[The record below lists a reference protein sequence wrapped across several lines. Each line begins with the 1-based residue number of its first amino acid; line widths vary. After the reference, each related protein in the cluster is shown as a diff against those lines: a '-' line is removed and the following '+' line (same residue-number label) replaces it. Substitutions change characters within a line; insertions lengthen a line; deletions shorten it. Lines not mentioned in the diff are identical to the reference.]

1 MKTLRKTK
9 IVGTIGPASENRLE
23 ELINAGLNVTRINYS
38 HGSWDEQSEK
48 TEEIIRLRKELNVP
62 VALLLDMQGPE
73 IRTGMLV
80 TGKNEKIKLEDGQK
94 FTLVNEDIVGDKDK
108 VSVSYKGLYND
119 VKPGSKVLIDD
130 GAIELVVDEI
140 VGKDIVCTVVHGNGL
155 GSRKTINLPGT
166 AVRLPALKEKDI
178 QDLKTACEH
187 DYDYVAMSFTRN
199 KDDID
204 QVRKVLDENGG
215 KDIKIITKVEN
226 VEGLEH
232 MEEIVENADVQMIAR
247 GDMATET
254 DFTEPPVAQ
263 KKFIKL
269 SNRANKPA
277 ITATQML
284 ESMTFNPLP
293 TRAEASDVANAI
305 FDRTSAVMLS
315 GECAMGKYPVECVKT
330 MVKIAGRVEPEIDY
344 WKRFKNNDNINLS
357 DFETKIAY
365 STCVTAMNME
375 ADAIVCYT
383 HSGDSAR
390 KLVETA
396 RDKVSDFQAM
406 HFSSINGEIKEI
418 PAEYK
423 CENLFKLELKT
434 SSISGDKSVFEGH
447 SENEVS
453 VFEKWVDENAAEYLS
468 EDERNTLKEQ
478 IDKMVAAVDDLNARE
493 GYRGTSFESVFLL
506 SASEAGLNKIN
517 KMYIPEQLQTGFQN
531 MIDEYVHFNESAR
544 NSIMER
550 MTPDYMVIGIRSKTE
565 TYKYKS
571 EIISDEKNFYTNE
584 KTEMT
589 GLCDKFLSDE
599 IDKDSFYDGLKGY
612 LNHYYE
618 NRYELRNQP
627 GSVREKSNDML
638 DKLQHMFGV

>member
-1 MKTLRKTK
+1 MKEVLRKTK
-9 IVGTIGPASENRLE
+9 IVGTIGPASEYKLK
-23 ELINAGLNVTRINYS
+23 ELIEAGLNVTRINYS

-48 TEEIIRLRKELNVP
+48 TEEVIRLRKEMDVP

-108 VSVSYKGLYND
+108 VSVSHKELYKD
-119 VKPGSKVLIDD
+119 VKPGAKVLIDD

-140 VGKDIVCTVVHGNGL
+140 VDKDIVCTVVHGNGL

-178 QDLKTACEH
+178 NDLKTACEH

-215 KDIKIITKVEN
+215 KDIKIVTKVEN
-226 VEGLEH
+226 VEGLEN

-254 DFTEPPVAQ
+254 DFTEPPVMQ

-284 ESMTFNPLP
+284 ESMTYNPLP

-305 FDRTSAVMLS
+305 YDRTSAIMLS

-330 MVKIAGRVEPEIDY
+330 MVKIANRVENEIDY
-344 WKRFKNNDNINLS
+344 WKRFRNNDNIDLS

-383 HSGDSAR
+383 NSGDSAR
-390 KLVETA
+390 KLAGLGAGCPILAITDNRRTFNQLAIVWNVTPVYVEKQENI
-396 RDKVSDFQAM
+396 DKVVELG
-406 HFSSINGEIKEI
+406 IE
-418 PAEYK
+418 
-423 CENLFKLELKT
+423 KLKQKGILE
-434 SSISGDKSVFEGH
+434 SGDRIVISGGPKTLP
-447 SENEVS
+447 
-453 VFEKWVDENAAEYLS
+453 NAS
-468 EDERNTLKEQ
+468 D
-478 IDKMVAAVDDLNARE
+478 
-493 GYRGTSFESVFLL
+493 S
-506 SASEAGLNKIN
+506 KI
-517 KMYIPEQLQTGFQN
+517 
-531 MIDEYVHFNESAR
+531 
-544 NSIMER
+544 
-550 MTPDYMVIGIRSKTE
+550 IGVYAKI
-565 TYKYKS
+565 
-571 EIISDEKNFYTNE
+571 
-584 KTEMT
+584 
-589 GLCDKFLSDE
+589 
-599 IDKDSFYDGLKGY
+599 
-612 LNHYYE
+612 
-618 NRYELRNQP
+618 
-627 GSVREKSNDML
+627 
-638 DKLQHMFGV
+638 